1 MIIKEKIRQEKSHLL
16 YLAIF
21 IFAVCDAIFAYSQS
35 TFLNQYVSLQ
45 LVGLVFFAAYF
56 VTFFAVNYFPE
67 FIARFSN
74 LKTALF
80 VIILRIIL
88 TLLFIYGQDSWL
100 MILCFI
106 IFIPTLVLTFVNLDI
121 FLEAYSKNE
130 TTGKTRGI
138 YFTIYN
144 LGWLVSPLI
153 AGLILN
159 YFNYDL
165 LFTISLLLNLP
176 LALILFL
183 KFRKS
188 ENHYLGR
195 KFNFI
200 NTLIVILKNP
210 DLRGIF
216 IISALLQFFY
226 AVEVVYGP
234 IYLNQV
240 IGLDW
245 TQIGIVFTVMLIPF
259 VIIQYPAG
267 YLADKYFGEK
277 EMLFI
282 GMFLMAVTSIIMGF
296 ISGQS
301 LLIWAIVLLISRIGA
316 SLVEIMR
323 ETYFFKKVDVDNID
337 IINTFR
343 STIPLAY
350 LVAPVLAIA
359 MIYYT
364 QINYLFVVL
373 GVILLFGLW
382 PILKLK
388 DTK

>member
-1 MIIKEKIRQEKSHLL
+1 MIIKEKIRQEKSRFL

-21 IFAVCDAIFAYSQS
+21 IFAVCDALFAYTQS
-35 TFLNQYVSLQ
+35 TFLNQYISLQ
-45 LVGLVFFAAYF
+45 LVGLIFFLAYF
-56 VTFFAVNYFPE
+56 LTFFAVNYYPA

-74 LKTALF
+74 LKTAI
-80 VIILRIIL
+80 VSIILRIIC
-88 TLLFIYGQDSWL
+88 TLLFIYSQDSWVI
-100 MILCFI
+100 ILSFI
-106 IFIPTLVLTFVNLDI
+106 FFIPSLVLTFVNLDI

-153 AGLILN
+153 AGIILN
-159 YFNYDL
+159 YFTYGL
-165 LFTISLLLNLP
+165 LFTLSLLLNLP

-200 NTLIVILKNP
+200 NTLVAILKNP

-216 IISALLQFFY
+216 IISGLLQFFY

-234 IYLNQV
+234 IYLNQTV
-240 IGLDW
+240 GLDW
-245 TQIGIVFTVMLIPF
+245 QQIGIVFTFMLIPF

-301 LLIWAIVLLISRIGA
+301 LVIWAVVLFISRIGA

-350 LVAPVLAIA
+350 LIAPVLAILT
-359 MIYYT
+359 IYYT
-364 QINYLFVVL
+364 QINYLFVIL